1 MTDQIQEVNG
11 KVDINIRLEE
21 EEMQVKL
28 LKSKRLPLDFIYKL
42 VPFLEKKFFS
52 PNDSVCV
59 EDYVCENAYL
69 LYEGVAN
76 LYVHDLAIRRLTVGD
91 FFWT

>member
-1 MTDQIQEVNG
+1 M
-11 KVDINIRLEE
+11 
-21 EEMQVKL
+21 
-28 LKSKRLPLDFIYKL
+28 
-42 VPFLEKKFFS
+42 
-52 PNDSVCV
+52 CV

-91 FFWT
+91 FLDMMCCSAKYVIKFQNDDEILPI